1 MAYENKKA
9 GIFGVE
15 ILMRSLGFGY
25 VVLFGSEFSV
35 NLYVWFML

>member
-15 ILMRSLGFGY
+15 ILMKVDCGFFEIREVDIG
-25 VVLFGSEFSV
+25 
-35 NLYVWFML
+35 